1 LSNSS
6 NESNGGG
13 GGSGNGSPKV
23 SPRSLFDRVR
33 RRSQS
38 DAKSQQSID
47 YVNSSSGSN
56 TLPASLS
63 VNKNGIIRK
72 HLSHSISEENDEVL
86 NDEHSPSP
94 NKMNTSEIHDSG
106 LQSSAISIPSPIK
119 IKVSSFFQSKC
130 LITIKKRNF
139 YFKINSKPLLHS
151 SSVGNYR
158 IFFSY

>member
-1 LSNSS
+1 MSLSSPNSQSRNSPKEKRGFTFFRSRTLSNSS
-6 NESNGGG
+6 NESSGGG

-38 DAKSQQSID
+38 DKSQQSID
-47 YVNSSSGSN
+47 YVNNSSGNN

-86 NDEHSPSP
+86 NDEHSPSS
-94 NKMNTSEIHDSG
+94 NKMNISEIHDSG
-106 LQSSAISIPSPIK
+106 VQSSAITIPSPIK
-119 IKVSSFFQSKC
+119 IKVSSFLKSKRVIFQQ
-130 LITIKKRNF
+130 
-139 YFKINSKPLLHS
+139 
-151 SSVGNYR
+151 
-158 IFFSY
+158 